1 MNEKVQ
7 DALERLEQGLKTL
20 LSEEKWKNYLR
31 FQAQFHSYSFQNTL
45 LILFQCPNAR
55 HVAGY
60 QAWKKL
66 GRHVRKGEKGITI
79 IAPMLV
85 KEKDDET
92 EEFGKTVL
100 KGFRGATVF
109 DISQTEGEP
118 LPEIPIHR
126 LQGAWENWSTIR
138 TACPFPIDEKD
149 DLEGAN
155 GCFHVATQR
164 ISLLESLEGRHKAK
178 TLIHEWAHGLL
189 HVPSEEK
196 VVNTKIRELEAES
209 VAFVVAD
216 ALGLDT
222 SSYSFGYIAHW
233 SGENALDQLKA
244 SGMRIQ
250 KAANRILDSILPNL
264 LLQQAS

>member
-7 DALERLEQGLKTL
+7 DALERLEEGLKTL
-20 LSEEKWKNYLR
+20 LSEDKWKSYLR

-45 LILFQCPNAR
+45 LILFQCPHAR
-55 HVAGY
+55 RVAGY

-92 EEFGKTVL
+92 EELGKIVL

-138 TACPFPIDEKD
+138 TACPFPIEEKD
-149 DLEGAN
+149 DLKGAN
-155 GCFHVATQR
+155 GCFYTDTRSIALLK
-164 ISLLESLEGRHKAK
+164 SLDERHKSK

-196 VVNTKIRELEAES
+196 VVTKIRELEAES

-264 LLQQAS
+264 LQQAS